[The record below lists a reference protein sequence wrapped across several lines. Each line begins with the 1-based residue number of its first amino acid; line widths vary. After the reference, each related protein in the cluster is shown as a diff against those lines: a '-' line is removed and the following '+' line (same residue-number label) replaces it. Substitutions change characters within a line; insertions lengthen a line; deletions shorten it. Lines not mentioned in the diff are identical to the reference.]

1 MAVTVFTG
9 PGSRQDSLPFRP
21 LQERHLSKHSA
32 FSFVAGAGA
41 GVPSMTTVHDRIGQA
56 DRQIERMRLRIEQQR
71 THADNLRWDRFEPE
85 AEKARAL
92 LDRMV
97 GELALLQQY
106 RLSLYQQ
113 ASFADVPKKA
123 S

>member
-1 MAVTVFTG
+1 
-9 PGSRQDSLPFRP
+9 
-21 LQERHLSKHSA
+21 
-32 FSFVAGAGA
+32 
-41 GVPSMTTVHDRIGQA
+41 MTTVHDRIAQA
-56 DRQIERMRLRIEQQR
+56 DRRIERMRLRIEQQR
-71 THADNLRWDRFEPE
+71 THADSFRWDRFEPE

-113 ASFADVPKKA
+113 ASFVDVPKKA